1 MLGVLRKID
10 EGRCEVGARDV
21 VRTVGE
27 VLPPGLRS
35 NPARLRPV
43 REIRR
48 SDGSPVD
55 RTQSNEALHS
65 SEVGIGLSQNPADQV
80 DQNPKSSPLN
90 RRGAPADEP
99 SDTRFSESG

>member
-1 MLGVLRKID
+1 MLGVLRKVD
-10 EGRCEVGARDV
+10 EGRCEVGARDA

-48 SDGSPVD
+48 SDESPVD
-55 RTQSNEALHS
+55 RNQNKEALHS
-65 SEVGIGLSQNPADQV
+65 SEVGIGGLQNTAGHADP
-80 DQNPKSSPLN
+80 NPTSSPLH
-90 RRGAPADEP
+90 PAGPPASQP
-99 SDTRFSESG
+99 SGTRL

>member
-1 MLGVLRKID
+1 MLGVLRKVD
-10 EGRCEVGARDV
+10 EGRCEVGARDA

-48 SDGSPVD
+48 SGDSPVGP
-55 RTQSNEALHS
+55 TPNKEGLPS
-65 SEVGIGLSQNPADQV
+65 SGGGIGVLPKTAGIGRGTRRTPVTNQNPMAA
-80 DQNPKSSPLN
+80 SSLKK
-90 RRGAPADEP
+90 
-99 SDTRFSESG
+99 